1 VTAKFDATAFQAE
14 TGVSAMTMA
23 RLEAFETSLR
33 EWNETMNLVSPASL
47 EDLWMRHM
55 LDSAQIAPLIP
66 VNTRTIIDFGSG
78 AGFPGLVIA
87 ALRAPGVGVETIL
100 IESIEKK
107 CAFLRAAVDAMG
119 LGDSVTVLRGRA
131 EDLPPRPADV
141 ITARAVA
148 SLDLLLG
155 YAQRYVGKKTLCLFL
170 KGKTAGEELTAARQ
184 SWKIMADMIPSRTD
198 PASSIIAIRSFT
210 AKGRRS

>member
-1 VTAKFDATAFQAE
+1 MSDVFDATAFQTE

-23 RLEAFETSLR
+23 RLEAYEATLR

-47 EDLWMRHM
+47 EMVWQRHM
-55 LDSAQIAPLIP
+55 FDSAQVAPLIP
-66 VNTRTIIDFGSG
+66 VGSKTLIDFGSG
-78 AGFPGLVIA
+78 AGFPGLVLA

-107 CAFLRAAVDAMG
+107 CLFLRAAVDAMG
-119 LGDSVTVLRGRA
+119 LGDSVRVMRGRA
-131 EDLPPRPADV
+131 EDLPPRMADV

-148 SLDLLLG
+148 PLDQLLG
-155 YAQRYVGKKTLCLFL
+155 YAQRYSGNRTLCLFL

-198 PASSIIAIRSFT
+198 PSSSIIAIRSFT